1 MPWLAVWRAGP
12 HTPRPEPMN
21 RCPTSE
27 PPPQRPIRQGKHD
40 FPRHHFAVLLCLS
53 LLFAPALVPPCSAAK
68 LAPQATQIQAY
79 PERPT
84 PSQPAVPGSPPT
96 QRPAPEPP
104 KTEQYTLSH
113 DRYEKAVAYSRA
125 EYVLYFVS
133 YLLGVVVLLLVLR
146 LGVAARLRDFAESV
160 GANRWLQGLV
170 FVALLIGI
178 LDLCD
183 LPVHLYGHSLSL
195 HYEQSV
201 QGWGSWFWDWSK
213 GELLGIS
220 FAFVLVL
227 ILFAVMR
234 WSPRRWWFFFW
245 LATLPI
251 LLFVLFITPW
261 FIDPLFN
268 TFQPL
273 DAKYPALTAE
283 MEKVIHRTGLDI
295 PPDRMFLMEAS
306 KKTNDLNAYV
316 TGFGASKRVVVWDTT
331 IQKLTTNETLFIF
344 GHEAGH
350 YVLNHVRNGFLFL
363 AAGLLVA
370 FYLGYRGLHWALG
383 RWAQDWKIYGPQDW
397 ASLAVL
403 LLLLQVIAFLS
414 MPIANGFSRVQE
426 HAADVYGLEVIHGI
440 VPNAA
445 EVAAHSFQVLG
456 EVGLADPNPP
466 PIITFWLYSHPPLA
480 ERLVFAHSYDPW
492 SKGESPKYV
501 KIH

>member
-1 MPWLAVWRAGP
+1 MFSCR
-12 HTPRPEPMN
+12 TPDPPLRT
-21 RCPTSE
+21 RCHSAKP
-27 PPPQRPIRQGKHD
+27 G
-40 FPRHHFAVLLCLS
+40 FLPRHSTALLS
-53 LLFAPALVPPCSAAK
+53 LALLFTPALVSPSNAVKPS
-68 LAPQATQIQAY
+68 PQATQIQSY

-84 PSQPAVPGSPPT
+84 PSQPALPGSPSK
-96 QRPAPEPP
+96 QRPVPEPS

-125 EYVLYFVS
+125 EYLLYFVS
-133 YLLGVVVLLLVLR
+133 YILSVVVLLLLLR
-146 LGVAARLRDFAESV
+146 LGIAAKLRDFAESAS
-160 GANRWLQGLV
+160 GNRWLQGLV
-170 FVALLIGI
+170 FVPMLIAI

-213 GELLGIS
+213 GELLGIA
-220 FAFVLVL
+220 FAYLLVL

-245 LATLPI
+245 LAALPI
-251 LLFVLFITPW
+251 LLFVVFVSPW
-261 FIDPLFN
+261 FIDPMFN
-268 TFQPL
+268 TFEPL
-273 DAKYPALTAE
+273 ETKYPQLTAE
-283 MEKVIHRTGLDI
+283 MEKVIQRTGLNI

-316 TGFGASKRVVVWDTT
+316 TGLGASKRVVVWDTT
-331 IQKLTTNETLFIF
+331 IQKLTTDETLFIF

-350 YVLNHVRNGFLFL
+350 YVLNHVRNGFLFF
-363 AAGLLVA
+363 AIMLLVA
-370 FYLGYRGLHWALG
+370 FYVGYRGLHWALG
-383 RWAQDWKIYGPQDW
+383 RWAQDWRIYGPQDW
-397 ASLAVL
+397 ASFAVL
-403 LLLLQVIAFLS
+403 LLLLQLMTFFA
-414 MPIANGFSRVQE
+414 MPIANGFSRAQE

-445 EVAAHSFQVLG
+445 EVAAHAFQVLG

-480 ERLVFAHSYDPW
+480 DRLVFAYSYDPW

-501 KIH
+501 KPHLP